1 MFRFCFRLTPS
12 LFVLST
18 SFFKKAPPA
27 EEPTKSAATY
37 QHLTCTGFEC
47 LRQSSMLALSS
58 SSSFLKQTLYYHSE
72 LTQRYCVHLNT
83 MISLLEEYQRYKS
96 SNDHQ
101 QKIWNVF
108 VEQRQLS
115 DEMKNELLRLRLL
128 LSTLDRLVNESIDAG
143 YQTQNETTTQLV
155 TNELIT
161 AKHQILQNEELIAKN
176 ELLFTQT
183 QVKTIEDKPSSIDS
197 NEKN

>member
-1 MFRFCFRLTPS
+1 
-12 LFVLST
+12 
-18 SFFKKAPPA
+18 
-27 EEPTKSAATY
+27 
-37 QHLTCTGFEC
+37 
-47 LRQSSMLALSS
+47 
-58 SSSFLKQTLYYHSE
+58 
-72 LTQRYCVHLNT
+72 
-83 MISLLEEYQRYKS
+83 
-96 SNDHQ
+96 
-101 QKIWNVF
+101 
-108 VEQRQLS
+108 
-115 DEMKNELLRLRLL
+115 MKNELLRLRLL

>member
-1 MFRFCFRLTPS
+1 MFRFCLRLTPS
-12 LFVLST
+12 IFALST
-18 SFFKKAPPA
+18 SFLTNSPS
-27 EEPTKSAATY
+27 ESVKSTPY
-37 QHLTCTGFEC
+37 QHLNCTGFQC
-47 LRQSSMLALSS
+47 LRESSMLVLSS

-83 MISLLEEYQRYKS
+83 MTSLLEEYQRQKS
-96 SNDHQ
+96 SDHHQ

-108 VEQRQLS
+108 VEQRQLG

-155 TNELIT
+155 TNELIS
-161 AKHQILQNEELIAKN
+161 AKYQIIQNEDLIAKN

-183 QVKTIEDKPSSIDS
+183 QVKTIEDTPTMNSK
-197 NEKN
+197 EKN

>member
-1 MFRFCFRLTPS
+1 
-12 LFVLST
+12 
-18 SFFKKAPPA
+18 
-27 EEPTKSAATY
+27 
-37 QHLTCTGFEC
+37 
-47 LRQSSMLALSS
+47 MLALSS